1 MVMWF
6 VASLV
11 LVIAELMTG
20 SLYLLTVAFGAAVG
34 GIAAWQGAT
43 LWLQIVLSALAT
55 LVGAALVNHRRKG
68 FKDLSTSTNPDL
80 QMDIGARIHVD
91 AWTSSGSARVTHRGA
106 QWDAHLAP
114 GALAQTGWFTVQAV
128 EQNRLLLS
136 PDLGAGA

>member
-20 SLYLLTVAFGAAVG
+20 SLYLLTVAFGAAIG

-43 LWLQIVLSALAT
+43 LWLQIVLAAVAT
-55 LVGAALVNHRRKG
+55 LVGAALVNYRRKG
-68 FKDLSTSTNPDL
+68 QPDPSASTNPDL
-80 QMDIGARIHVD
+80 LMDIGARIHVD

-106 QWDAHLAP
+106 QWDADLAT
-114 GALAQTGWFTVQAV
+114 GASPQSGWFTVQAIQ
-128 EQNRLLLS
+128 QNRLLLA
-136 PDLGAGA
+136 PEIGGA